1 MLQLS
6 FTQKPASHDR
16 QNGSKRCHG
25 KGDFGMKVAM
35 IGHKDFPSRSGGVE
49 VMVGGLATSLVRRG
63 YDVTVYN
70 RGLQKGHNIYTTE
83 GVQARRIFT
92 FQKAS
97 LNAMVYSFLATF
109 DALTRDCDVIHY
121 HAIGPSVPLVIA
133 KLFGKHTVCTVHGLN
148 WKVDKWGGFAS
159 AYLKLG
165 ERVAAKYA
173 DDLVVLSESEW
184 NYFQEKYDRTAIL
197 IPNAVQMRQPLPC
210 NLIREKYGLEAGSYI
225 LYVGRI
231 SPEKG
236 PLDLVE
242 GYLKAHTD
250 KKLVLA
256 GPFAETEYCTTV
268 QEKIAGNPNII
279 TTGYVVGDALLELYS
294 NCALFVLPSHTEGL
308 SLSLLEALS
317 LGVKCLVSDIPENTT
332 VTADYGTEFR
342 TEDTDSLGRALERD
356 TARPLTPEQS
366 KAQLDYVR
374 AQTCPDWEAILVD
387 DGSPDGCGALCDA
400 AARQDARFRVIHQ
413 KNAGVGA
420 ARNAGLAAARGT
432 YVQFL
437 DSDDALEPQMVEV
450 LCRTARQ
457 TDADLI
463 MFGGYEEHYAADG
476 TRTGCTDIAPVL
488 EGVYRGDP
496 CPQLFPQLSAMSLV
510 TRQLFRRRCI
520 EEGNCRFTDYKIAED
535 ALFFVSFYRQ
545 HLHCVVGIPEK
556 LYRYKLRAS
565 GSASQSYHPER
576 LADNF
581 YLSDAV
587 EAVAR
592 DWGLNDDPAC
602 RRAVNHS
609 RVLDL
614 QLGIKNVC
622 LGPLSFRQRTAW
634 LRQALRI
641 PAVRA
646 AVRDMPLQDARSR
659 NDRIKLALLKMRLCA
674 VVVALSSWNNRR

>member
-1 MLQLS
+1 M
-6 FTQKPASHDR
+6 
-16 QNGSKRCHG
+16 
-25 KGDFGMKVAM
+25 
-35 IGHKDFPSRSGGVE
+35 
-49 VMVGGLATSLVRRG
+49 
-63 YDVTVYN
+63 
-70 RGLQKGHNIYTTE
+70 
-83 GVQARRIFT
+83 
-92 FQKAS
+92 
-97 LNAMVYSFLATF
+97 
-109 DALTRDCDVIHY
+109 
-121 HAIGPSVPLVIA
+121 
-133 KLFGKHTVCTVHGLN
+133 
-148 WKVDKWGGFAS
+148 
-159 AYLKLG
+159 
-165 ERVAAKYA
+165 
-173 DDLVVLSESEW
+173 VLSESEW

-210 NLIREKYGLEAGSYI
+210 NLICEKYGLEAGSYI

-268 QEKIAGNPNII
+268 REKIAGNPNII

-342 TEDTDSLGRALERD
+342 TEDTDSLAQALERD
-356 TARPLTPEQS
+356 TAQPLTPEQS

-450 LCRTARQ
+450 LCRTAKQ

-463 MFGGYEEHYAADG
+463 LFGGYEEHYA
-476 TRTGCTDIAPVL
+476 TRRHP
-488 EGVYRGDP
+488 YRLHRH
-496 CPQLFPQLSAMSLV
+496 CPGSGRGIPGRPLPAIVPAAVGHVAGHAAAVPPPLH
-510 TRQLFRRRCI
+510 RRR
-520 EEGNCRFTDYKIAED
+520 E
-535 ALFFVSFYRQ
+535 L
-545 HLHCVVGIPEK
+545 P
-556 LYRYKLRAS
+556 LYRLQDR
-565 GSASQSYHPER
+565 GGRPV
-576 LADNF
+576 F
-581 YLSDAV
+581 
-587 EAVAR
+587 
-592 DWGLNDDPAC
+592 
-602 RRAVNHS
+602 
-609 RVLDL
+609 RVLL
-614 QLGIKNVC
+614 PAAPALCGGHPGKA
-622 LGPLSFRQRTAW
+622 LPL
-634 LRQALRI
+634 
-641 PAVRA
+641 
-646 AVRDMPLQDARSR
+646 
-659 NDRIKLALLKMRLCA
+659 
-674 VVVALSSWNNRR
+674 

>member
-1 MLQLS
+1 MPEIS
-6 FTQKPASHDR
+6 
-16 QNGSKRCHG
+16 
-25 KGDFGMKVAM
+25 M
-35 IGHKDFPSRSGGVE
+35 IVP
-49 VMVGGLATSLVRRG
+49 
-63 YDVTVYN
+63 VYN
-70 RGLQKGHNIYTTE
+70 VEQYLP
-83 GVQARRIFT
+83 A
-92 FQKAS
+92 
-97 LNAMVYSFLATF
+97 
-109 DALTRDCDVIHY
+109 AL
-121 HAIGPSVPLVIA
+121 
-133 KLFGKHTVCTVHGLN
+133 
-148 WKVDKWGGFAS
+148 
-159 AYLKLG
+159 
-165 ERVAAKYA
+165 
-173 DDLVVLSESEW
+173 
-184 NYFQEKYDRTAIL
+184 
-197 IPNAVQMRQPLPC
+197 
-210 NLIREKYGLEAGSYI
+210 
-225 LYVGRI
+225 
-231 SPEKG
+231 
-236 PLDLVE
+236 
-242 GYLKAHTD
+242 
-250 KKLVLA
+250 
-256 GPFAETEYCTTV
+256 
-268 QEKIAGNPNII
+268 
-279 TTGYVVGDALLELYS
+279 
-294 NCALFVLPSHTEGL
+294 
-308 SLSLLEALS
+308 
-317 LGVKCLVSDIPENTT
+317 
-332 VTADYGTEFR
+332 
-342 TEDTDSLGRALERD
+342 DSL
-356 TARPLTPEQS
+356 
-366 KAQLDYVR
+366 R

-520 EEGNCRFTDYKIAED
+520 EEGRCRFTDYKIAED

-556 LYRYKLRAS
+556 LYRYKLRVS

-587 EAVAR
+587 EAVAK

-622 LGPLSFRQRTAW
+622 LGPLSFRQRTRMAAAGVAHPGGTS
-634 LRQALRI
+634 RCAGHA
-641 PAVRA
+641 PAGRPQPQRLHQTGLAEGA
-646 AVRDMPLQDARSR
+646 AVRGGHCPVQLEQPPLKRR
-659 NDRIKLALLKMRLCA
+659 NNKAPLCTGWVPCTGALYFIREKRGL
-674 VVVALSSWNNRR
+674 NRRRCPA